1 MGNFYAFLP
10 NFIKLFIK
18 KMNTKFIKWSFC
30 VGLLTSFSFAQ
41 EQDSLKVNQLKEVV
55 VSDTKFAQ
63 SKEKSGKIIE
73 KITAEDLAKRP
84 GQSVANVLSQVAG
97 VEINGN
103 QSANSKN
110 QGIYIRGG
118 RNRQVAIYID
128 GVPVNDAS
136 NINSEYDLRLL
147 NVDMVESIEIL
158 KGASSTLYG
167 SGAATGVINIT
178 LKKSNKEAISGNAFF
193 TLGTQNTS
201 EDSKTQPQDFNQGFT
216 VNGTLGKVSYLT
228 SLSSTET
235 KGFSEAFGT
244 DYEEDTFS
252 RVNVLQKIGFKASNN
267 LQLDFFGSYDK
278 MKNTFDAPY
287 AGPSS
292 SNDDIYNN
300 GSSEQF
306 RIGFAP
312 KFKYNKGEL
321 VLNTS
326 AATIDR
332 EINLFS
338 SWTNSVNNYSYAS
351 RSVNADLFNKYTFS
365 SQFFAILGVQ
375 AQYFDM
381 AQLDAYTNI
390 ERESAKFNIVDP
402 YATVVYNSNFGLNVN
417 AGARLNN
424 HNVYGSHAVYNVNPS
439 YNFSN
444 LPLKV
449 LASYSTAYITPSLYQ
464 LYSAYGNLDL
474 KPEENSTF
482 EAGAETNL
490 FSKRLTVSAVGFY
503 REETNAFGFFTDPV
517 TWTSNYIN
525 IDGTYNAKGVETSVQ
540 FNLNDKLT
548 ANANYTFTEVEEPLS
563 RLIAKH
569 KANAGVDYKFCEQA
583 SFGLQYQFVDKR
595 NDVFYNSTLWA
606 NENVSLAAYQLVNAN
621 FRVNVIKNRLSLFG
635 AVTNI
640 LNEEFQENIGYSARG
655 RNYKL
660 GLNFQF

>member
-1 MGNFYAFLP
+1 
-10 NFIKLFIK
+10 
-18 KMNTKFIKWSFC
+18 MNTKFIKWSFC
-30 VGLLTSFSFAQ
+30 VGLLTTVSYAQ
-41 EQDSLKVNQLKEVV
+41 EQDSLKINQLKEVV
-55 VSDTKFAQ
+55 VSDTKFVQ

-84 GQSVANVLSQVAG
+84 GQSVATVLSQVAG

-178 LKKSNKEAISGNAFF
+178 LKKANKSALSGNAFF
-193 TLGTQNTS
+193 ALGTQNTS
-201 EDSKTQPQDFNQGFT
+201 EDSKTQPQDFNQGFS
-216 VNGTLGKVSYLT
+216 VNGTLGKFSYLT

-235 KGFSEAFGT
+235 KGFSEAFGQ

-252 RVNVLQKIGFKASNN
+252 RVNVLQKIGFKATDKLSF
-267 LQLDFFGSYDK
+267 DFFGNYDK
-278 MKNTFDAPY
+278 INNSFDTSY
-287 AGPSS
+287 AGPTV

-306 RIGFAP
+306 RIGFSP
-312 KFKYNKGEL
+312 KYKYNKGEL
-321 VLNTS
+321 VLNAS

-338 SWTNSVNNYSYAS
+338 SWTSSVNNYSYAS

-365 SQFFAILGVQ
+365 NQFFAIVGVQ

-381 AQLDAYTNI
+381 TQEDAYTNI
-390 ERESAKFNIVDP
+390 ERETAKFNIVDP

-417 AGARLNN
+417 AGARMNN
-424 HNVYGSHAVYNVNPS
+424 HNVYGNHVVYNINPS

-464 LYSAYGNLDL
+464 LFSAYGNLDL
-474 KPEENSTF
+474 KPEENSTI

-490 FSKRLTVSAVGFY
+490 FSKRLTVNAVGFY
-503 REETNAFGFFTDPV
+503 REETNAFGFYTNTT
-517 TWTSNYIN
+517 TWVSNYIN

-548 ANANYTFTEVEEPLS
+548 ANGNYTFTEVEQPLS

-569 KANAGVDYKFCEQA
+569 KANAGVDYKLCEKA
-583 SFGLQYQFVDKR
+583 SVGLQYQFVDKR
-595 NDVFYNSTLWA
+595 NDAFYNSTLWA

-635 AVTNI
+635 AVNNI
-640 LNEEFQENIGYSARG
+640 LNEEFQENIGYSTRG

>member
-1 MGNFYAFLP
+1 
-10 NFIKLFIK
+10 
-18 KMNTKFIKWSFC
+18 MNTKFIKWSMC
-30 VGLLTSFSFAQ
+30 VLLLTSISYAQ
-41 EQDSLKVNQLKEVV
+41 EQDSLKINQLNEVV

-73 KITAEDLAKRP
+73 KITAEDLAKKP
-84 GQSVANVLSQVAG
+84 GQSVATVLSSVAG

-103 QSANSKN
+103 HSANSKN

-178 LKKSNKEAISGNAFF
+178 LKKSNKSALSGNAFF
-193 TLGTQNTS
+193 SLGTQNTS
-201 EDSKTQPQDFNQGFT
+201 EQSKTSAQDFNQGFL
-216 VNGTLGKVSYLT
+216 VNGTLGKVTYLT

-244 DYEEDTFS
+244 DYEDDSFS
-252 RVNVLQKIGFKASNN
+252 RVNVLQKIGFNVSDKFS
-267 LQLDFFGSYDK
+267 LDFFGNYDK
-278 MKNTFDAPY
+278 IKNTFDTSY
-287 AGPSS
+287 AGPTL
-292 SNDDIYNN
+292 SNDDLNNN

-306 RIGFAP
+306 RIGFTP
-312 KFKYNKGEL
+312 KYKYTKGEL

-326 AATIDR
+326 ASTLDR
-332 EINLFS
+332 EINLFN
-338 SWTNSVNNYSYAS
+338 SWSNTIDNYSYSS

-365 SQFFAILGVQ
+365 NQFFAILGVQ
-375 AQYFDM
+375 GQYFDM
-381 AQLDAYTNI
+381 TQVDAYTNI
-390 ERESAKFNIVDP
+390 EKEAAKFNIIDP
-402 YATVVYNSNFGLNVN
+402 YATVVFNSNFGFNIN

-424 HNVYGSHAVYNVNPS
+424 HNVYGSNFVYNVNPS

-464 LYSAYGNLDL
+464 LFSAYGNLDL
-474 KPEENSTF
+474 RPEENSTV
-482 EAGAETNL
+482 EAGFETNL
-490 FSKRLTVSAVGFY
+490 FSKKLTLNAVGFY
-503 REETNAFGFFTDPV
+503 REETNAFGFFTNPI

-525 IDGTYNAKGVETSVQ
+525 IDGTYNAKGVETSVK
-540 FNLNDKLT
+540 FDFNDKVT
-548 ANANYTFTEVEEPLS
+548 ANANYTFTEVEQPLS

-569 KANAGVDYKFCEQA
+569 KVNAGLDYKLSEIA

-595 NDVFYNSTLWA
+595 NDAFYNSSTFA
-606 NENVSLAAYQLVNAN
+606 NDNITLAAYQLVNAN
-621 FRVNVIKNRLSLFG
+621 FRLNVIKNRLSLFG
-635 AVTNI
+635 AVNNI
-640 LNEEFQENIGYSARG
+640 LNEEFQENIGYATKG

-660 GLNFQF
+660 GMNFQF

>member
-1 MGNFYAFLP
+1 
-10 NFIKLFIK
+10 
-18 KMNTKFIKWSFC
+18 MNTKFIKWSVC
-30 VGLLTSFSFAQ
+30 AALLTTISFAQ
-41 EQDSLKVNQLKEVV
+41 EQDSLKINSLNEVV

-73 KITAEDLAKRP
+73 KITAADLAKRP
-84 GQSVANVLSQVAG
+84 GQSVATVLSQVAG

-128 GVPVNDAS
+128 GIPVNDAS
-136 NINSEYDLRLL
+136 NINSEFDLRLL

-178 LKKSNKEAISGNAFF
+178 LKKANKSPLSGNAFIA
-193 TLGTQNTS
+193 LGTQNTS
-201 EDSKTQPQDFNQGFT
+201 EDSKTHPQDFNQGFS

-235 KGFSEAFGT
+235 KGFSEAFGK

-252 RVNVLQKIGFKASNN
+252 RVNVLQKVGIKVTDKLS
-267 LQLDFFGSYDK
+267 LDFFGNYDK
-278 MKNTFDAPY
+278 INNTFDTSY
-287 AGPSS
+287 AGPTF

-300 GSSEQF
+300 GNSEQF
-306 RIGFAP
+306 RVGFTP
-312 KFKYNKGEL
+312 KYKYTKGEL
-321 VLNTS
+321 VLNAS
-326 AATIDR
+326 AATLDR
-332 EINLFS
+332 EINIFS
-338 SWTNSVNNYSYAS
+338 SYTNTINNYSYSS

-365 SQFFAILGVQ
+365 SQIYAIVGVQ

-381 AQLDAYTNI
+381 AQEDAYTNI
-390 ERESAKFNIVDP
+390 EKETAKFNILDP

-417 AGARLNN
+417 AGARMNN
-424 HNVYGSHAVYNVNPS
+424 HNVYGNHIVYNVNPS

-444 LPLKV
+444 LPLKAI
-449 LASYSTAYITPSLYQ
+449 ASYSTAYITPSLYQ
-464 LYSAYGNLDL
+464 LFSAYGNLDL
-474 KPEENSTF
+474 KPEENSTI
-482 EAGAETNL
+482 EAGFESNL
-490 FSKRLTVSAVGFY
+490 FSKKLTVNAVGFY
-503 REETNAFGFFTDPV
+503 REETNAFGFFTNTT
-517 TWTSNYIN
+517 TWVSNYIN
-525 IDGTYNAKGVETSVQ
+525 IDGTYNAKGVETSIMY
-540 FNLNDKLT
+540 NLNDKVT
-548 ANANYTFTEVEEPLS
+548 ANANYTFTEVEQPLS

-569 KANAGVDYKFCEQA
+569 KVNAGVDYKLCEKA

-595 NDVFYNSTLWA
+595 EDAFYNSLIGG
-606 NENVSLAAYQLVNAN
+606 NEEVSLAAYQLVHAN
-621 FRVNVIKNRLSLFG
+621 FRLNIIKNRLSLFG
-635 AVTNI
+635 AVNNI
-640 LNEEFQENIGYSARG
+640 LNEEFQENIGYATKG

>member
-1 MGNFYAFLP
+1 
-10 NFIKLFIK
+10 
-18 KMNTKFIKWSFC
+18 MNTKFIKWSVC
-30 VGLLTSFSFAQ
+30 VALLTTISYAQ
-41 EQDSLKVNQLKEVV
+41 EQDSLKINHLNEVV

-73 KITAEDLAKRP
+73 KITAEDLAKKP
-84 GQSVANVLSQVAG
+84 GQSVATVLSQVAG

-178 LKKSNKEAISGNAFF
+178 LKKSTKSVLSGNAFF
-193 TLGTQNTS
+193 SLGTQNTS
-201 EDSKTQPQDFNQGFT
+201 EQDKTSAQDFNQGFL
-216 VNGTLGKVSYLT
+216 VNGTVGKVSYLT

-235 KGFSEAFGT
+235 KGFSEAYG
-244 DYEEDTFS
+244 DNYEDDTFS
-252 RVNVLQKIGFKASNN
+252 RVNVLQKIGLKATDKLSF
-267 LQLDFFGSYDK
+267 DFFGNYDK
-278 MKNTFDAPY
+278 INNTFDTSY
-287 AGPSS
+287 AGPTT

-300 GSSEQF
+300 GNSEQF
-306 RIGFAP
+306 RIGFSP
-312 KFKYNKGEL
+312 KYKYNKGEL

-326 AATIDR
+326 ASTLDR

-338 SWTNSVNNYSYAS
+338 SWTNSVNNYSYSS
-351 RSVNADLFNKYTFS
+351 RSINADLFNKYTFS
-365 SQFFAILGVQ
+365 TQFFAIIGVQ

-381 AQLDAYTNI
+381 TQEDAYTNI
-390 ERESAKFNIVDP
+390 EKEGAKFNIIDP
-402 YATVVYNSNFGLNVN
+402 YATVVYNSNFGLNIN
-417 AGARLNN
+417 AGARMNN
-424 HNVYGSHAVYNVNPS
+424 HNVYGNHIVYNVNPS

-464 LYSAYGNLDL
+464 LFSAYGNLDL
-474 KPEENSTF
+474 KPEENSTI
-482 EAGAETNL
+482 EAGFESNL
-490 FSKRLTVSAVGFY
+490 FSNKLTVSAVGFH
-503 REETNAFGFFTDPV
+503 REETNAFGFFTNTT
-517 TWTSNYIN
+517 TWVSNYIN
-525 IDGTYNAKGVETSVQ
+525 IDGTYNAKGVETSVKYN
-540 FNLNDKLT
+540 FNDKLT
-548 ANANYTFTEVEEPLS
+548 ANANYTFTEVEQPLS

-569 KANAGVDYKFCEQA
+569 KANAGVDYMLSEKA

-595 NDVFYNSTLWA
+595 NDAFYNNMIFA
-606 NENVSLAAYQLVNAN
+606 NENVTLAAYQLVNAN
-621 FRVNVIKNRLSLFG
+621 FRLSVIKNRLSLFG
-635 AVTNI
+635 AVNNI
-640 LNEEFQENIGYSARG
+640 LNEEFQENIGYATKG

>member
-1 MGNFYAFLP
+1 
-10 NFIKLFIK
+10 
-18 KMNTKFIKWSFC
+18 MNTKFIKMSVC
-30 VGLLTSFSFAQ
+30 AMLLTTISYAQ
-41 EQDSLKVNQLKEVV
+41 EQDSLKVNSLNEVV

-73 KITAEDLAKRP
+73 KITAADLAKKP
-84 GQSVANVLSQVAG
+84 GQSVATVLSQVAG

-178 LKKSNKEAISGNAFF
+178 LKKSSKSALSGNAFF
-193 TLGTQNTS
+193 SVGTQNTS
-201 EDSKTQPQDFNQGFT
+201 EQSKTKPQDFNQGFL
-216 VNGTLGKVSYLT
+216 VNGTLGKVNYLT

-235 KGFSEAFGT
+235 KGFSEAFG
-244 DYEEDTFS
+244 DNYEDDTFS
-252 RVNVLQKIGFKASNN
+252 RVNVLQKVGVKVSDKLSF
-267 LQLDFFGSYDK
+267 DFFGNYDK
-278 MKNTFDAPY
+278 IKNTFDTSY
-287 AGPSS
+287 AGPTA
-292 SNDDIYNN
+292 SNDEVHNN

-306 RIGFAP
+306 RVGFSP
-312 KFKYNKGEL
+312 RYKYSKGEL

-326 AATIDR
+326 ASTLDR

-338 SWTNSVNNYSYAS
+338 TWTNSIDNYSYSS

-365 SQFFAILGVQ
+365 SQIYAIVGLQ

-381 AQLDAYTNI
+381 TQEDAYTDI
-390 ERESAKFNIVDP
+390 EKEEAKFNIIDP
-402 YATVVYNSNFGLNVN
+402 YTTVVYNSNFGLNVN
-417 AGARLNN
+417 AGARMNN
-424 HNVYGSHAVYNVNPS
+424 HNVYGNHIVYNVNPS

-444 LPLKV
+444 LPLKAI
-449 LASYSTAYITPSLYQ
+449 ASYSTAYITPSLYQ

-474 KPEENSTF
+474 KPEENSTV
-482 EAGAETNL
+482 EAGFETNL
-490 FSKRLTVSAVGFY
+490 LSKKLTINTVGFY
-503 REETNAFGFFTDPV
+503 REETNAFGFYTNMI

-525 IDGTYNAKGVETSVQ
+525 IDGTHNAKGVETSVR
-540 FNLNDKLT
+540 FDLNDKFT
-548 ANANYTFTEVEEPLS
+548 ANANYTFTEVEQPLS

-569 KANAGVDYKFCEQA
+569 KANAGVDYKLCEKA

-595 NDVFYNSTLWA
+595 NDAFYNSSTFG
-606 NENVSLAAYQLVNAN
+606 NESVSLAAYQLVHAN
-621 FRVNVIKNRLSLFG
+621 FRLNVIKNRLSLFG
-635 AVTNI
+635 AVNNI
-640 LNEEFQENIGYSARG
+640 LNEEFQENIGYATRG
-655 RNYKL
+655 RNFKL

>member
-1 MGNFYAFLP
+1 MLFFQILL
-10 NFIKLFIK
+10 KLFIK
-18 KMNTKFIKWSFC
+18 KMNTKFIKWSVC
-30 VGLLTSFSFAQ
+30 VGFLTTITFAQ
-41 EQDSLKVNQLKEVV
+41 EQDSLKINQLNEVV

-73 KITAEDLAKRP
+73 KITAEDLAKSP

-178 LKKSNKEAISGNAFF
+178 LKKANKSALSGNAFF
-193 TLGTQNTS
+193 ALGTQNTS
-201 EDSKTQPQDFNQGFT
+201 EDSKTQPQDFNQGFS
-216 VNGTLGKVSYLT
+216 VNGTIGKFSYLT

-235 KGFSEAFGT
+235 KGFSEALGQ

-252 RVNVLQKIGFKASNN
+252 RVNILQKIGVSLSDKLS
-267 LQLDFFGSYDK
+267 LDFFGNYDK
-278 MKNTFDAPY
+278 IDNTFDTSY
-287 AGPSS
+287 AGPTV

-300 GSSEQF
+300 GNSEQF
-306 RIGFAP
+306 RIGLSP
-312 KFKYNKGEL
+312 KYKYNKGEL
-321 VLNTS
+321 VLNAS
-326 AATIDR
+326 AAIIDR

-338 SWTNSVNNYSYAS
+338 SWTSSIDKYSYSS
-351 RSVNADLFNKYTFS
+351 RSVNADLFNKYSFS
-365 SQFFAILGVQ
+365 NQLFAIVGVQ

-381 AQLDAYTNI
+381 TQEDAYTNI
-390 ERESAKFNIVDP
+390 ERDGAKFNIVDP
-402 YATVVYNSNFGLNVN
+402 YATVVYNSTFGLNVN
-417 AGARLNN
+417 AGIRMNN
-424 HNVYGSHAVYNVNPS
+424 HNVYGNHIVYNVNPS
-439 YNFSN
+439 YNFSS
-444 LPLKV
+444 LPLKAI
-449 LASYSTAYITPSLYQ
+449 ASYSTAYITPSLYQ
-464 LYSAYGNLDL
+464 LFSAYGNLDL
-474 KPEENSTF
+474 KPEENSTV
-482 EAGAETNL
+482 EAGFETNL
-490 FSKRLTVSAVGFY
+490 FSKKLTFNAVGFY
-503 REETNAFGFFTDPV
+503 REETNAFGFYTNTT
-517 TWTSNYIN
+517 TWVSNYIN
-525 IDGTYNAKGVETSVQ
+525 IDGTYNAKGVETSVKYN
-540 FNLNDKLT
+540 FNDKLT
-548 ANANYTFTEVEEPLS
+548 ANANYTFTEVEQPLS

-569 KANAGVDYKFCEQA
+569 KANAGVDYMFSEKA

-595 NDVFYNSTLWA
+595 NDAFYNSLIWA

-621 FRVNVIKNRLSLFG
+621 FRFNVIKNRLSLFG
-635 AVTNI
+635 AVNNI
-640 LNEEFQENIGYSARG
+640 LNEEFQENIGYATKG